1 MAVSGDLSDP
11 VILLHGLI
19 QNVVRRCVFPQL
31 LSAVPAAA
39 KQRSAKH
46 PSARERRAS
55 IARCR
60 TLRQEIAAFEA
71 QYTASKGHAPKG
83 AERFPLHAVYE
94 EYRSLKI
101 RIRDDAATH
110 IQAVFKGHRCR
121 KRMNRPSR
129 QTTRD
134 ATNSSE
140 AAIAKPALKRPS
152 PAELAALR
160 DEKASLKRALRAFD
174 LQFASDH
181 GRPPSKSE
189 KEHLRP
195 QYTRYHELKTVISRL
210 EEGTEAATTRPA
222 SAGAETT
229 GRPSLQASTAQAAQE
244 LGRTAQDD
252 DAHSR
257 RSDSFASVAGIDGA
271 EGLDED
277 DGPSAPA
284 GGASGRPSSAG
295 TTATPGSLA
304 ALKAE
309 KKKLQA
315 FLRDYEKSFQ
325 DRWGRPVRLVK
336 GEATGRLAPALAP
349 IATGQLMCSPCLLLC
364 RYSTSHGQ
372 VPTVQTTEATPCGRR
387 CWQVSMLW
395 CTRGA
400 LDGAE
405 GHEWAQLQDCQWCLS
420 VRQHRSWRCTG
431 TAVH

>member
-1 MAVSGDLSDP
+1 MAVSNELSDP

-19 QNVVRRCVFPQL
+19 QTVVRRCVFPQL
-31 LSAVPAAA
+31 LSASPAVV
-39 KQRSAKH
+39 KQSSAKH

-71 QYTASKGHAPKG
+71 QHTASKGHAPKG
-83 AERFPLHAVYE
+83 SERFPLHAVYE

-110 IQAVFKGHRCR
+110 IQSVFKGYRCR

-129 QTTRD
+129 PTSKDTT
-134 ATNSSE
+134 TSS
-140 AAIAKPALKRPS
+140 ASQAPKPVVNRPS

-160 DEKASLKRALRAFD
+160 DEKAALKRALRSFD

-181 GRPPSKSE
+181 GRPPSKAE

-210 EEGTEAATTRPA
+210 EEGTEPTSSRPA
-222 SAGAETT
+222 SAGVEGTR
-229 GRPSLQASTAQAAQE
+229 RPSLQGSVAQAGQE
-244 LGRTAQDD
+244 AGPAAQDD

-271 EGLDED
+271 
-277 DGPSAPA
+277 DGPDDDEGAGSMSSA
-284 GGASGRPSSAG
+284 GGRPSSAG
-295 TTATPGSLA
+295 ATAAPGSLA

-325 DRWGRPVRLVK
+325 ERWGRPVRLVK
-336 GEATGRLAPALAP
+336 GELRPSHRLVR
-349 IATGQLMCSPCLLLC
+349 LL
-364 RYSTSHGQ
+364 R
-372 VPTVQTTEATPCGRR
+372 TP
-387 CWQVSMLW
+387 S
-395 CTRGA
+395 
-400 LDGAE
+400 
-405 GHEWAQLQDCQWCLS
+405 
-420 VRQHRSWRCTG
+420 
-431 TAVH
+431 